1 MDYSRFKD
9 PFIGVFCGAPRSGKS
24 YCIKSMVYHCLKKK
38 YMDYVVVICPT
49 AGEGDEYYY
58 VPEGYVHME
67 INRKKKKVE
76 KDSPPEY
83 EYPFL
88 TGLVEQQRKN
98 PKRKCWLILDNCFGK
113 ISLNHKQWKSLLTAY
128 RYLRISI
135 LITSPHTNGFITP
148 ALKEVSTYAMIWQQ
162 DTKKSKKTVYEN
174 FFSTIEQSDMN
185 AMMDRLGDY
194 DFILVNKL
202 ERKPELRYKICRANE
217 VPKFKIEYKQS
228 T

>member
-49 AGEGDEYYY
+49 AGLGDNYDY
-58 VPEGYVHME
+58 VPEEDVHKE
-67 INRKKKKVE
+67 INRKRKKVE

-98 PKRKCWLILDNCFGK
+98 PKYRCWLIMDDCFGE
-113 ISLNHKQWKSLLTAY
+113 ISLLHKQWKSLLISY
-128 RYLRISI
+128 RHHRISI
-135 LITSPHTNGFITP
+135 LIASQYANGFITP
-148 ALKEVSTYAMIWQQ
+148 TLKEVSTYVMIWQQ
-162 DTKKSKKTVYEN
+162 DTKKSKKIVYEN
-174 FFSTIEQSDMN
+174 FCTTIEESDMN
-185 AMMDRLGDY
+185 AIMNRLGDH

-202 ERKPELRYKICRANE
+202 ERKPELRYKICRANL
-217 VPKFKIEYKQS
+217 VPKFKIEYQQL

>member
-58 VPEGYVHME
+58 VPEEDVHNE
-67 INRKKKKVE
+67 INRRRKKVE

-98 PKRKCWLILDNCFGK
+98 PKYRCWLILDNCFGK

-135 LITSPHTNGFITP
+135 LITSPRTNGFITP
-148 ALKEVSTYAMIWQQ
+148 ALKEVSTYAMIWKQYTKSNRRILQ
-162 DTKKSKKTVYEN
+162 DD
-174 FFSTIEQSDMN
+174 FFSTIEQSEVN

-194 DFILVNKL
+194 DFILVDTSEEENDK
-202 ERKPELRYKICRANE
+202 RYRICRANE